1 MPEPRGPLMSPGFW
15 LHHAALEWRQ
25 RLDRALRPLG
35 LTPTQFNLLGSTGW
49 LDRTRPLPPTQQQVA
64 DHAGADRMMASKVLR
79 TLEERGLVTREP
91 DPGDARSLRLRLTP
105 DGRRVTSQAVR
116 LALAVDEELFGDGGE
131 HLREQLQAV
140 AAHRLSGLLP
150 LLGQAPAVND
160 QGLAGHVVGRGTG
173 EEELC
178 L

>member
-79 TLEERGLVTREP
+79 ALEERGLITREP

-150 LLGQAPAVND
+150 LLGQASAVNWRS
-160 QGLAGHVVGRGTG
+160 QPGPRWTR
-173 EEELC
+173 C
-178 L
+178 R